1 MIGIVIPAHNEEA
14 TLGHTLES
22 ALLAARH
29 PALQGEAVHIV
40 VVLDACTDGSEGV
53 ARGWPVHIIKIDA
66 QNVGKA
72 RARGADQLLTMGCRW
87 LAFTDADT
95 VVSPSWLCDQ
105 LSLGVDA
112 VCGSVGVDDWSPYGD
127 HAISL
132 QRQFAA
138 GYCDADGHRHV
149 HGANLG
155 VSADAY
161 RRAGGFPALA
171 CGEDVA
177 LVDALI
183 ACGAHIAWSALPR
196 VSTSARIEA
205 RARGGFGDTLLA
217 LHHRG
222 LAHLMAKSPVKP
234 VPAPHARHSA

>member
-1 MIGIVIPAHNEEA
+1 MIGIAIPAHNEEA
-14 TLGHTLES
+14 TLGRTLEA

-29 PALQGEAVHIV
+29 PDLQGEAVHIV
-40 VVLDACTDGSEGV
+40 VVLDACTDGSADI
-53 ARGWPVHIIKIDA
+53 ARAWPAHLIGIDA
-66 QNVGKA
+66 RNVGTA
-72 RARGADQLLTMGCRW
+72 RARGADHLLSMGCRW

-95 VVSPSWLCDQ
+95 AVSPSWLCDQ

-127 HAISL
+127 HAAGL
-132 QRQFAA
+132 QQHFAA
-138 GYCDADGHRHV
+138 GYRDADGHRHV

-155 VSADAY
+155 VSAEAY

-171 CGEDVA
+171 CSEDVA

-205 RARGGFGDTLLA
+205 RAKGGFGDTLRA
-217 LHHRG
+217 LHHRC
-222 LAHLMAKSPVKP
+222 LAQLVAQPVNP
-234 VPAPHARHSA
+234 AAAPHARHSA